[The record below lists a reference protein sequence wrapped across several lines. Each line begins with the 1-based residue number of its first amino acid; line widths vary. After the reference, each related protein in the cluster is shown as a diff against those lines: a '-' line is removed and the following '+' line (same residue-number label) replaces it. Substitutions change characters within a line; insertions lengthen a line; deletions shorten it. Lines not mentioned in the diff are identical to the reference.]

1 MGNHVT
7 WFNTISNRFETP
19 RSIKV
24 PEGGLSNGK
33 TTVLFNEYVSCIINN
48 IFPKFNYRLILIL
61 FFLQHRYSLM
71 RECWHFDPDKRPAF
85 NDIVQILDQ
94 ILSQTSDKEYLDFGL
109 PALETPSS
117 SECDSDTDLESDNE
131 DMAMNPQNQLTNSQF
146 ISRNMY

>member
-1 MGNHVT
+1 
-7 WFNTISNRFETP
+7 
-19 RSIKV
+19 
-24 PEGGLSNGK
+24 
-33 TTVLFNEYVSCIINN
+33 
-48 IFPKFNYRLILIL
+48 
-61 FFLQHRYSLM
+61 M

-85 NDIVQILDQ
+85 SDIVQILDQ

-117 SECDSDTDLESDNE
+117 SECDSDTEDDSDNE